1 MCAQVRIHDNKD
13 QLVASSRCV
22 PHCHFEISLSRPK
35 QNIYET
41 ERRLCSCDS
50 SFGCQSVKQP
60 PAALR
65 TIIFKLVWGSHV
77 RTHTSR
83 LNELTKLTFQA
94 SSIVLGVTTDLIP
107 NQWTIQKNRLYQ
119 KGDGLQNT
127 TWFAGCSQ
135 LGGPCPLSSS
145 LHH

>member
-1 MCAQVRIHDNKD
+1 MYCNCTKH
-13 QLVASSRCV
+13 LL
-22 PHCHFEISLSRPK
+22 HYLF
-35 QNIYET
+35 
-41 ERRLCSCDS
+41 
-50 SFGCQSVKQP
+50 
-60 PAALR
+60 
-65 TIIFKLVWGSHV
+65 TILQFWEA
-77 RTHTSR
+77 RED
-83 LNELTKLTFQA
+83 ELTKLTFQA

>member
-83 LNELTKLTFQA
+83 LNVLLKLSLMQKKSTCTSA
-94 SSIVLGVTTDLIP
+94 KCLSLISSE
-107 NQWTIQKNRLYQ
+107 WTQK
-119 KGDGLQNT
+119 KLQ
-127 TWFAGCSQ
+127 
-135 LGGPCPLSSS
+135 
-145 LHH
+145 